1 MYPTYVKFK
10 NKTLFLFLVVINLF
24 RLLIPRILIVRLI
37 LKCPV
42 TRISFMIHDLT
53 EKYIKIAQTPI
64 ALDSHCLDSRPE
76 HLERLVIL
84 ESQKLEA

>member
-1 MYPTYVKFK
+1 MSGNEDK
-10 NKTLFLFLVVINLF
+10 L
-24 RLLIPRILIVRLI
+24 
-37 LKCPV
+37 
-42 TRISFMIHDLT
+42 HELT

-64 ALDSHCLDSRPE
+64 ALDAHCLHSRLE